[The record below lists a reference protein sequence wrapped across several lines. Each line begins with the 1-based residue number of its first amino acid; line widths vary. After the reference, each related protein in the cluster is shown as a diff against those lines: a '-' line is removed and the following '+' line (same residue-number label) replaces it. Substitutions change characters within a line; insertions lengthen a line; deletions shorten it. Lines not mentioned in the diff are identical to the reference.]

1 MNPVLTSV
9 LLLAAL
15 AMFANTLAD
24 RYWLL
29 RAAEA
34 DDRRDRPGER
44 LRRLFAIGFGQRRL
58 LYERGAGWM
67 HVGIFA
73 GFLVVSLRTVA
84 LCGRGFDPDFHLP
97 GFGGPLGQGYAA
109 LKDVFEVVVLAAVGF
124 AAWRRLVLRPGRLH
138 LSAEGV
144 LILAWIAALMVTDL
158 LGDAALFALR
168 PDHPEAGWSFVGTAL
183 SGLFAGLPVPEVRA
197 WLGWMFWS
205 HLVLVLAFLNFLPY
219 GKHFHVLT
227 ALPNVFTMKLG
238 PPAAPARMDFEG
250 REVFGVGKLEDY
262 SWRRLLDMYTCT
274 ECGRCSV
281 HCPTATTG
289 KPLRPREL
297 ITDQR
302 DHLLA
307 VADGLRRVGKLKH
320 QGRAEEAAAA
330 SAALVRPAL
339 AGAVI
344 PDDVLWGC
352 TTCGYCQ
359 TVCPVAIEHVD
370 HVVDLRR
377 HRMMM
382 ESAMPPE
389 FQAALRGLE
398 NNSNPWNVGAAAR
411 EDWIGELPVPRLRDK
426 GRAEYLL
433 FVGCAGAYDER
444 NKDVLRAVCRL
455 LNLAGVD
462 YAVLGTEEGC
472 CGDPA
477 RRAGHEYLFQAQ
489 AQRNIETFTR
499 YGVGAVVTACPH
511 CFNMIRN
518 EYPQFDWSASR
529 VLHHSELLQDLV
541 AQGRLRLRT
550 GSGARVTYHDSCYL
564 GRHNGVYD
572 APRDLVDALGLERVE
587 MARSRRDGFCCGAGG
602 ARMFMEESLGT
613 RINQN
618 RVDEAAGTGAAEVC
632 TACPFC
638 LTMIGDG
645 IKETG
650 REETLRAL
658 DLAELIERQLD
669 GGAPPPR

>member
-15 AMFANTLAD
+15 AMFANTIAD

-29 RAAEA
+29 RAAAA

-84 LCGRGFDPDFHLP
+84 LCGRGFAPDFHLP

-183 SGLFAGLPVPEVRA
+183 SGLFAGLPAPEVRA
-197 WLGWMFWS
+197 WLAVMYWS
-205 HLVLVLAFLNFLPY
+205 HLVMVLAFLNFLPY

-238 PPAAPARMDFEG
+238 PPAAPARLDFEG

-274 ECGRCSV
+274 ECGRCTV

-330 SAALVRPAL
+330 SAALARPAL
-339 AGAVI
+339 AGVVI

-433 FVGCAGAYDER
+433 FVGCAG
-444 NKDVLRAVCRL
+444 
-455 LNLAGVD
+455 
-462 YAVLGTEEGC
+462 C

-499 YGVGAVVTACPH
+499 YEVGAVVTACPH

-541 AQGRLRLRT
+541 AQGRLRLRA

-669 GGAPPPR
+669 EGAPRPR